1 MYLCLFEDDQVDHL
15 LPLTATRGV
24 YDLRLGI
31 RTLLETTR
39 QAFGDPPTL
48 LHARRLV
55 APVTAQENDL
65 LTNRIPDGLDV
76 LFVNGR
82 YLAEDGP
89 LLARLRQATRKDE
102 PGRVF
107 IQDDT
112 VVAAWV
118 PGASND
124 LVQPEAL
131 TRATFADLPEEK
143 LDGARLIARLWDLI
157 DELPRA
163 LVRDYE
169 ATAPPFN
176 IYERPGTHIHESAI
190 FVEGERVFIAP
201 GATVQ
206 PGAIL
211 NASDGPIYIDEGA
224 VVMERAVVRGPMYLG
239 PKAELKVGADVQN
252 VAIGTWSK
260 VGGEVHD
267 SVVHSFSNKAHPG
280 FLGHSYLG
288 RWCNL
293 GADTNTSNLKNDY
306 GEVTLY
312 DAVAQDFV
320 PSGRQ
325 FLGLI
330 MGDHAKC
337 SINTMFNTGTV
348 VGVMCNIYG
357 AGFPPRHIPS
367 FSWGGAEAGF
377 VPYRLDKALRVAEAV
392 MARRDQPLTGAD
404 RDLFTM
410 LFEQAAT

>member
-24 YDLRLGI
+24 YDLRLGL
-31 RTLLETTR
+31 RTLLETTCD
-39 QAFGDPPTL
+39 AFGNPPTV

-55 APVTAQENDL
+55 AAITAQENDL

-82 YLAEDGP
+82 YLAEDGVV
-89 LLARLRQATRKDE
+89 LDRLRQAARDSE
-102 PGRVF
+102 PARVF
-107 IQDDT
+107 VQGDDLI
-112 VVAAWV
+112 AAWV
-118 PGASND
+118 PDASND
-124 LVQPEAL
+124 LIQTEAL
-131 TRATFADLPEEK
+131 SRATFDNLPEEK
-143 LDGARLIARLWDLI
+143 LDGARLIGRLWDVL

-163 LVRDYE
+163 LVRDY
-169 ATAPPFN
+169 TAKAPHFN
-176 IYERPGTHIHESAI
+176 IYERPGTAIHDSVI
-190 FVEGERVFIAP
+190 FVEGEQVFIAP

-211 NASDGPIYIDEGA
+211 NASNGPIYLDENA

-239 PKAELKVGADVQN
+239 RKAELKVGADVQN
-252 VAIGTWSK
+252 AAIGTWSK

-306 GEVTLY
+306 SEVTLY
-312 DAVAQDFV
+312 DAVAEDFV
-320 PSGRQ
+320 PSRQQ

-330 MGDHAKC
+330 MGDHSK
-337 SINTMFNTGTV
+337 
-348 VGVMCNIYG
+348 
-357 AGFPPRHIPS
+357 
-367 FSWGGAEAGF
+367 
-377 VPYRLDKALRVAEAV
+377 
-392 MARRDQPLTGAD
+392 
-404 RDLFTM
+404 
-410 LFEQAAT
+410 